1 MPLTARLRD
10 EENER
15 INNILKRLIGLDYV
29 PGMGSDQMDGILDE
43 IGLTFEMLSG
53 LSPEDLVLHLKNLNF
68 DWENAEQFADFLIS
82 VSDRSNKNPIHWKQ
96 CAIAVYNYI
105 QTESKAFSFGISTKI
120 AAAKK

>member
-29 PGMGSDQMDGILDE
+29 PEMGNASIDQVLGE
-43 IGLTFEMLSG
+43 IGLTVERLS
-53 LSPEDLVLHLKNLNF
+53 DLNGDDLILHMKNFHF
-68 DWENAEQFADFLIS
+68 DWENAEQFADFLVS
-82 VSDRSNKNPIHWKQ
+82 VSDRSNGNSAHWKQ
-96 CAIAVYNYI
+96 KAIAVYHHI
-105 QTESKAFSFGISTKI
+105 QSESKMFSFAISTKI

>member
-29 PGMGSDQMDGILDE
+29 PGMGTDSIDRILAE
-43 IGLTFEMLSG
+43 IGLTFEILSD
-53 LSPEDLVLHLKNLNF
+53 LSPEDLVLHLKKFNF
-68 DWENAEQFADFLIS
+68 DWENAEQFADFLVL
-82 VSDRSNKNPIHWKQ
+82 VSDRSNGNVWHWKQ
-96 CAIAVYNYI
+96 KAIAVYNYI
-105 QTESKAFSFGISTKI
+105 QSESKVFSFTISTKI

>member
-15 INNILKRLIGLDYV
+15 INNVLKKLIGLDYV
-29 PGMGSDQMDGILDE
+29 PETGTDSIDQILAQ
-43 IGLTFEMLSG
+43 IGLTFEMLSN
-53 LSPEDLVLHLKNLNF
+53 LSPQDLVLHLKKFNF

-82 VSDRSNKNPIHWKQ
+82 VSDRSNENSIHWKQ

-105 QTESKAFSFGISTKI
+105 QSESKVFSFGISTKI